1 MISSLGLSNYKN
13 INALLRKDNLDREI
27 FIFDDMRDLSLPDE
41 PVKLEMIIFAVCIS
55 GKGHVQIN
63 LKEYDVTPNSL
74 VALLPNHIIQGYSIS
89 KDFKAIFLG
98 ITSEYAHEIIPDI
111 HTLTPVVVSF
121 KESPITLLAP
131 GEVERLHEFHKFLWG
146 KISSANDENTKKSV
160 NCLLEALFF
169 ETLSIYGNHR
179 NVAEG
184 KRTRN
189 EQIFFDF
196 FTLVERNFKVNRS
209 IAYYAKLLCISPK
222 HLSATIK
229 IMSGQTASE
238 WIDNYVIIAA
248 KAMLRSSS
256 KTIQQISNDLNFSN
270 QSFFGKFFKKYVGVS
285 PTEYRTLRAK

>member
-55 GKGHVQIN
+55 GKGHVKIN

-131 GEVERLHEFHKFLWG
+131 GEVERLWPEIVAIIRSVPSYEQCLDAMERAGCKTTIRQIGKDREFVARSFRYHPYMRRRLSLRRVANMLEFVPHELP
-146 KISSANDENTKKSV
+146 E
-160 NCLLEALFF
+160 C
-169 ETLSIYGNHR
+169 
-179 NVAEG
+179 
-184 KRTRN
+184 
-189 EQIFFDF
+189 
-196 FTLVERNFKVNRS
+196 
-209 IAYYAKLLCISPK
+209 
-222 HLSATIK
+222 
-229 IMSGQTASE
+229 
-238 WIDNYVIIAA
+238 
-248 KAMLRSSS
+248 
-256 KTIQQISNDLNFSN
+256 
-270 QSFFGKFFKKYVGVS
+270 
-285 PTEYRTLRAK
+285 